1 MEVQNILLNN
11 TFLSIFFPYTA
22 KILLLVGILILLLEF
37 LFTST
42 SKKYW
47 GYSNKLNIYLFSII
61 QIIIALSFANC
72 LLPASSTLL
81 NENLVIQAILSFKI
95 ITLKL
100 NDKFLNFSSQ
110 FKNNIFSFFYDL
122 LVLKAVFL
130 GLIMFVIFITLLFRV
145 GPLSLRHIGL
155 YLLGVV
161 VMVGIIYPREII
173 TVISTFISFIEINKQ
188 KTKKVYKILLG
199 FTLFVLCV
207 FFGFT
212 ISIDLIYVDQ
222 QQVLFFDSSF
232 YYEFRYAFELLI
244 ITITLLNVEVFH
256 SLSLKGK
263 FSL

>member
-1 MEVQNILLNN
+1 M
-11 TFLSIFFPYTA
+11 
-22 KILLLVGILILLLEF
+22 
-37 LFTST
+37 
-42 SKKYW
+42 
-47 GYSNKLNIYLFSII
+47 
-61 QIIIALSFANC
+61 
-72 LLPASSTLL
+72 
-81 NENLVIQAILSFKI
+81 
-95 ITLKL
+95 
-100 NDKFLNFSSQ
+100 
-110 FKNNIFSFFYDL
+110 